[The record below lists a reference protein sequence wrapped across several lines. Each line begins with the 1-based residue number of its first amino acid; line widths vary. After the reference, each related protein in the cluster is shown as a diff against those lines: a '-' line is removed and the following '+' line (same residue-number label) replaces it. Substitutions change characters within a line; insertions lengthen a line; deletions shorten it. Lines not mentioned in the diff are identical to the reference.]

1 MLISRDEEHLFAFA
15 KVRALKTGGFVPA
28 GELASVLLDTDI
40 ADVISEQINVIT
52 RMD

>member
-1 MLISRDEEHLFAFA
+1 MISSDEEHLFAFA

-28 GELASVLLDTDI
+28 GELTSVLLDTDI